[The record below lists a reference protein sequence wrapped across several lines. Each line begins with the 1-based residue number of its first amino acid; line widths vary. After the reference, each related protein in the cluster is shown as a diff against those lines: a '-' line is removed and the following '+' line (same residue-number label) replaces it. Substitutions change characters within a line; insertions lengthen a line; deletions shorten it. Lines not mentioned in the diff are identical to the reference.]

1 MLIDVETLIGRRQHF
16 RLVDTVHTDHLQ
28 NLSLDEVTNTALS
41 HYGNSNGCFDLN
53 DQLGITHTCN
63 AALSANIGWHTL
75 QSHHSSCPGLLGN
88 SGLLCIDNVAD
99 NPSFEHFWK
108 TTLDL
113 YCCCLL
119 LHNCLSTFQNASIRL
134 LYTYFGTIDLF
145 LACVSSLW
153 RIFAFTRILPHGR
166 ASRLQ
171 L

>member
-1 MLIDVETLIGRRQHF
+1 MLIDMEALVCGRQHF
-16 RLVDTVHTDHLQ
+16 RLVDTVHADRLQ
-28 NLSLDEVTNTALS
+28 NLSFDEVTNTTLS
-41 HYGNSNGCFDLN
+41 HHRNSNSLFDLN
-53 DQLGITHTCN
+53 DQLGIAHTRN
-63 AALSANIGWHTL
+63 AALHTNISWHTF
-75 QSHHSSCPGLLGN
+75 QSHHGGCPGLFGN

-99 NPSFEHFWK
+99 DPTFEHFWK
-108 TTLDL
+108 TTLNL

-145 LACVSSLW
+145 LACMSSLW